1 MYTYVKYYHV
11 FGSVMPLNM
20 KIIATTII
28 IAISIILYI
37 TKSFITNDNIGISEN
52 GTSDQLTT
60 SNSSIISTTNEASNV
75 IDESTIIPQIIID
88 ISGEVLEP
96 KIITLPEGSR
106 VYEAIQLAGGL
117 KKTAAI
123 DEINQAAILN
133 DGEKIIIPKIGA
145 QNISNNTSTTNNTLS
160 NSKRLINI
168 NTADA
173 ELLDSIQG
181 VGPTTA
187 QNIINYRTNIGKF
200 TKIEDIKNVTGIGDK
215 TFEKLK
221 GQICVK

>member
-1 MYTYVKYYHV
+1 
-11 FGSVMPLNM
+11 M
-20 KIIATTII
+20 KIIATIII

-37 TKSFITNDNIGISEN
+37 TKSFITDDNIGISEN
-52 GTSDQLTT
+52 GTSDQLTAT
-60 SNSSIISTTNEASNV
+60 NSSIISTTNEASNV

-96 KIITLPEGSR
+96 KIISLPEGSR

-145 QNISNNTSTTNNTLS
+145 QNISNNTSTINNTLS

>member
-1 MYTYVKYYHV
+1 
-11 FGSVMPLNM
+11 MPLNM
-20 KIIATTII
+20 KIIATIII

-37 TKSFITNDNIGISEN
+37 TKSFITDDNIGISEN
-52 GTSDQLTT
+52 GTSDQLTAT
-60 SNSSIISTTNEASNV
+60 NSSIISTTNEASNV

-96 KIITLPEGSR
+96 KIISLPEGSR

-145 QNISNNTSTTNNTLS
+145 QNISNNTSTINNTLS